1 MEKYEWLPTE
11 SSPLLYPMNIY
22 QGHLFLED
30 GNDVYI
36 PCSGV
41 SHTGWGYSGSM
52 HTQGEDLKAVPV
64 KLEVTWASFLENK
77 FYTGSWELPVDKI
90 KNLFKEGTINWRT
103 NEKESYTSVVVGL
116 APGGVVVVW
125 IYGNDQQVEIGRYQ
139 AKETQVLM
147 ENYVPGN
154 STISQK
160 EYFDMSA
167 SVPEAYENLKNKGI
181 QFGIWDTYRKKYNWR
196 TKIEIPN
203 HTFKRM
209 NIEMYNGEEETLFNE
224 SIKINSF
231 KARAIPRLLS
241 FAFEDVNG
249 RQTIFQVRY
258 FDEEEIFS
266 LFQKM
271 DENQPIEIILRMNDD
286 LSNRKLLLKQ
296 GNKEYPLQKIDLDN
310 MWEYKK

>member
-1 MEKYEWLPTE
+1 
-11 SSPLLYPMNIY
+11 MNIY

-125 IYGNDQQVEIGRYQ
+125 IYGNDQQVEIRNI
-139 AKETQVLM
+139 K
-147 ENYVPGN
+147 
-154 STISQK
+154 
-160 EYFDMSA
+160 
-167 SVPEAYENLKNKGI
+167 LKKPK
-181 QFGIWDTYRKKYNWR
+181 F
-196 TKIEIPN
+196 
-203 HTFKRM
+203 
-209 NIEMYNGEEETLFNE
+209 
-224 SIKINSF
+224 
-231 KARAIPRLLS
+231 
-241 FAFEDVNG
+241 
-249 RQTIFQVRY
+249 
-258 FDEEEIFS
+258 
-266 LFQKM
+266 
-271 DENQPIEIILRMNDD
+271 
-286 LSNRKLLLKQ
+286 
-296 GNKEYPLQKIDLDN
+296 
-310 MWEYKK
+310 